1 MLRSHTRSLGALAFA
16 TLLCGCASSSTTHTA
31 TTYDTA
37 PPATAP
43 KEAPAGTGKES
54 MTSED
59 IASTPPANLRVVMQA
74 KTAWASSLLEAVSSR
89 DYARIASNAEALRTL
104 SLESGFLVQDTLAYR
119 TLATEFRQEVTILGQ
134 RAADRDQSAVEASY
148 HRVTAACFRC
158 HEYVNS
164 ERYQSSMPGRSG
176 M

>member
-1 MLRSHTRSLGALAFA
+1 MLRTSTRSLGALAFA
-16 TLLCGCASSSTTHTA
+16 TLLCGCASSSPKYTTTA
-31 TTYDTA
+31 YDTA
-37 PPATAP
+37 PPASTA
-43 KEAPAGTGKES
+43 KTTTKES
-54 MTSED
+54 MASED
-59 IASTPPANLRVVMQA
+59 IANTPPANLRVVMQA

-119 TLATEFRQEVTILGQ
+119 TLATEFRQEVTLLGQ
-134 RAADRDQSAVEASY
+134 RAADRDQSGVEASY